1 MVKIINYTPHD
12 VTIKDNNGLV
22 HTFLKTGK
30 VARVQSPQK
39 ERFTLGCYTAVG
51 ETTFSVFQNYFGSVY
66 VEHSDGSE
74 NSDLPP
80 FEAGVYYVVSTLV
93 KQALPDRY
101 DLICPNS
108 SDAVKNDKGHII
120 YTNGFMLP

>member
-12 VTIKDNNGLV
+12 VGIKDKNDVV

-39 ERFTLGCYTAVG
+39 ERFTLGCDTKAG
-51 ETTFSVFQNYFGSVY
+51 EATFSVFQNNFGSVY
-66 VEHSDGSE
+66 VDHGDGGDYT
-74 NSDLPP
+74 DLPRFQP
-80 FEAGVYYVVSTLV
+80 GVFYIVSTLV
-93 KQALPDRY
+93 KQALPDRD